1 LTIGKL
7 TVGNVQRFDIVDD
20 NRYSQACQLPMVNC
34 QLFFLHFGAQL
45 STFNF
50 PSIDVQPTL
59 STMIKITEKSI
70 DVQKVID
77 TASSLGAGAVNV
89 FIGTVRSNANGK
101 NVVWLEYEAY
111 ETMAVAEIRKIID
124 EASHRWPL
132 LGWAV
137 SHRIGTLKPGE
148 VSVVVAV
155 SSPHR
160 RESFEACQF
169 IIDTLKANAPIWKKE
184 VFEDGEEWVS
194 ARPAAVAG

>member
-1 LTIGKL
+1 MIRLLNLSFILQFAIK
-7 TVGNVQRFDIVDD
+7 V
-20 NRYSQACQLPMVNC
+20 VN
-34 QLFFLHFGAQL
+34 FIA
-45 STFNF
+45 
-50 PSIDVQPTL
+50 PSKKRLLNQPFRI
-59 STMIKITEKSI
+59 MIKITEKPI

-89 FIGTVRSNANGK
+89 FIGTVRNNANGK

-111 ETMAVAEIRKIID
+111 ETMAVNEIRKIID
-124 EASHRWPL
+124 DASHRWPL

-160 RESFEACQF
+160 RESFEACQY

-194 ARPAAVAG
+194 ARPAMAVN

>member
-1 LTIGKL
+1 
-7 TVGNVQRFDIVDD
+7 
-20 NRYSQACQLPMVNC
+20 
-34 QLFFLHFGAQL
+34 
-45 STFNF
+45 
-50 PSIDVQPTL
+50 
-59 STMIKITEKSI
+59 MIKITEKHI

-77 TASSLGAGAVNV
+77 TVSSLAAGAVNV
-89 FIGTVRSNANGK
+89 FVGTVRNNAKGK

-155 SSPHR
+155 STPHR
-160 RESFEACQF
+160 KDSFEACQF
-169 IIDTLKANAPIWKKE
+169 IIDTLKEKAPIWKKE
-184 VFEDGEEWVS
+184 VFENGEEWVS
-194 ARPAAVAG
+194 ARPELAAKA

>member
-1 LTIGKL
+1 MYLHHPIFLISYTLT
-7 TVGNVQRFDIVDD
+7 Q
-20 NRYSQACQLPMVNC
+20 
-34 QLFFLHFGAQL
+34 
-45 STFNF
+45 
-50 PSIDVQPTL
+50 PSY
-59 STMIKITEKSI
+59 TMIKITEKPI

-77 TASSLGAGAVNV
+77 TAKSLEAGAIDV
-89 FIGTVRSNANGK
+89 FIGTVRNNAQGK
-101 NVVWLEYEAY
+101 NVLWLEYEAY
-111 ETMAVAEIRKIID
+111 ETMAIMEIKRIID

-169 IIDTLKANAPIWKKE
+169 IIDTLKAKAPIWKKE
-184 VFEDGEEWVS
+184 VFEGGEEWIS
-194 ARPAAVAG
+194 ARPSEPAVLHN

>member
-1 LTIGKL
+1 
-7 TVGNVQRFDIVDD
+7 
-20 NRYSQACQLPMVNC
+20 
-34 QLFFLHFGAQL
+34 
-45 STFNF
+45 
-50 PSIDVQPTL
+50 
-59 STMIKITEKSI
+59 MIKITEKAI

-89 FIGTVRSNANGK
+89 FVGTVRNNANGK

-111 ETMAVAEIRKIID
+111 ETMAVAEIKKIID

-160 RESFEACQF
+160 KESFEACQY
-169 IIDTLKANAPIWKKE
+169 IIDTLKEKAPIWKKE
-184 VFEDGEEWVS
+184 VFEDGEEWIS
-194 ARPAAVAG
+194 ARPIPMTVSN